1 MDGLAPST
9 STVNRR
15 VEEMEAD
22 EEYGDLQIS
31 PKKDTRRQSIIAP
44 ELKDILSP
52 EDTKKS
58 FENVESVLQEL
69 KMSFN
74 IGDRDEEEAGGS
86 EEEMQKRAEER
97 KKKEQEARRNREKAR
112 NTKDPR
118 RRVAAMLEQGRDW
131 GQARPDQVRD
141 RKVKVPMQV
150 YTSLHATG
158 AERIEM
164 VDVHT
169 LQGRCK
175 GLSAGSCNYREVRN
189 LAEEEERQAKWL
201 NATAPLEPKDFIRE
215 NKAQLG
221 YYTDMHEESRYRA
234 ELFEAKLKLAKKR
247 KERADEAKSEQ
258 KIAMMCGRR
267 RFMKGPGLFNEVLSG
282 YLRRISPNKEAPS
295 GKQQEEEGKPARIW
309 TAVRGSVMEAVEYKW
324 KDRRRKVV
332 QQAAAK
338 RASFPELLRRK
349 IAHRRRMRKLRA
361 VMKGVCGFVAMR
373 IWVQRKYNAQTMM
386 VHLLNRIIEA
396 SAFREVVAKFNHI
409 VKQIQRAARSFIR
422 RKRAWC
428 KKASK
433 LWIHVE
439 DKHLADFYSYSE
451 KESRDDAVS
460 RRSSGSRRASSRPE
474 RNSILRLEPS
484 DDQAKPWQAM
494 RIPKDH
500 RMFTLGRFFIFKV
513 KHRRLQLDVCQDMTS
528 VEAAAQRDMEEIF
541 GLPYDCDADEKR
553 VGEEIGHLFEQK
565 GIWLWAQI
573 SITKSYTVEVN
584 EEELVNLIA
593 LSACELSRVP
603 PFQDH
608 PANAVFQVNQGKCS
622 ARFWRIIHRQ
632 VEYKD
637 NPSSPGRKCWGQLC
651 RKQVMKTTKAKK
663 MDVDSVMKRF
673 SPRFLQEAAA
683 ETEVEEEVYD
693 SAVPLPLDEESDL
706 DMYAAPGEDTLT

>member
-1 MDGLAPST
+1 
-9 STVNRR
+9 
-15 VEEMEAD
+15 ME
-22 EEYGDLQIS
+22 
-31 PKKDTRRQSIIAP
+31 DTRRQSIIAP

-338 RASFPELLRRK
+338 RASFPELLRRHERGLRLRGYANLGSAK
-349 IAHRRRMRKLRA
+349 IQCPDDDGAFAQQDHRSGGLSRSCRKIQPHREADPTRSSFLHPTKTSLVQKGFK
-361 VMKGVCGFVAMR
+361 VMDTRGG
-373 IWVQRKYNAQTMM
+373 QTFGR
-386 VHLLNRIIEA
+386 LLQL
-396 SAFREVVAKFNHI
+396 F
-409 VKQIQRAARSFIR
+409 
-422 RKRAWC
+422 RKR
-428 KKASK
+428 
-433 LWIHVE
+433 
-439 DKHLADFYSYSE
+439 
-451 KESRDDAVS
+451 VS
-460 RRSSGSRRASSRPE
+460 R
-474 RNSILRLEPS
+474 
-484 DDQAKPWQAM
+484 
-494 RIPKDH
+494 
-500 RMFTLGRFFIFKV
+500 
-513 KHRRLQLDVCQDMTS
+513 
-528 VEAAAQRDMEEIF
+528 
-541 GLPYDCDADEKR
+541 
-553 VGEEIGHLFEQK
+553 
-565 GIWLWAQI
+565 
-573 SITKSYTVEVN
+573 
-584 EEELVNLIA
+584 
-593 LSACELSRVP
+593 
-603 PFQDH
+603 
-608 PANAVFQVNQGKCS
+608 
-622 ARFWRIIHRQ
+622 
-632 VEYKD
+632 
-637 NPSSPGRKCWGQLC
+637 
-651 RKQVMKTTKAKK
+651 
-663 MDVDSVMKRF
+663 
-673 SPRFLQEAAA
+673 
-683 ETEVEEEVYD
+683 
-693 SAVPLPLDEESDL
+693 
-706 DMYAAPGEDTLT
+706 